1 MTTIGWM
8 LTRMIV
14 IRFLGILFGIAI
26 FVLTLEVISYAKE
39 ILALD
44 KGSSSIMFRYMLLR
58 APSTLATF
66 LPMSVLLALLL
77 TLMELSYRNEITAI
91 WAAGASP
98 RRLIIMLLPLA
109 FVTGGINFLLND
121 QAIPAAAPQLKEWGV
136 ADYGEKKLKLG
147 ERDPIWMRSGDDILR
162 AASSNAAVNRA

>member
-14 IRFLGILFGIAI
+14 IRFLGILFGITI
-26 FVLTLEVISYAKE
+26 FVLTLEIISYANE

-44 KGSSSIMFRYMLLR
+44 KGSSSIIFKYMLMR

-66 LPMSVLLALLL
+66 LPISVLLGLLL

-91 WAAGASP
+91 WTSGASP
-98 RRLIIMLLPLA
+98 RRLIIMLLP
-109 FVTGGINFLLND
+109 VWPGH
-121 QAIPAAAPQLKEWGV
+121 
-136 ADYGEKKLKLG
+136 
-147 ERDPIWMRSGDDILR
+147 
-162 AASSNAAVNRA
+162 